1 MRLKSVVLVPFL
13 CLACLLPNVT
23 FAATLQL
30 KSVTNSGGEAIY
42 PYEFSIDGSS
52 VLTAL
57 SCLNDTRSVSIG
69 EMWKV
74 NVTNLQNFS
83 GTIDGSSA
91 TNLDMDAYLDS
102 LYNTGFDGASNREI
116 QEAIWAILNPSDYW
130 GLDSISKALVID
142 AINFSGI
149 TPNTSSFYSQ
159 FTLYTPTSD
168 KSTWTN
174 GEPQQFLLYT
184 PLAHTP
190 EPSSLILLGT
200 GIVGLAGLVR
210 RRMGAGRNSE
220 FGRS

>member
-1 MRLKSVVLVPFL
+1 MRLKSVVLVSFL
-13 CLACLLPNVT
+13 CLACLVPTVT
-23 FAATLQL
+23 FATTLQL
-30 KSVTNSGGEAIY
+30 KSVTNSGGESIY
-42 PYEFSIDGSS
+42 PYQFSIDGSS

-57 SCLNDTRSVSIG
+57 SCLNDTRSVSIN

-91 TNLDMDAYLDS
+91 MSLDMDAYLDS
-102 LYNTGFDGASNREI
+102 LYGTGFDGASNLEI
-116 QEAIWAILNPSDYW
+116 QEAIWAILNPSNFW
-130 GLDSISKALVID
+130 GLDPVSKVLVID
-142 AINFSGI
+142 AVKFYGI
-149 TPNTSSFYSQ
+149 TPNTSPFYSQ

-168 KSTWTN
+168 KSTWTD
-174 GEPQQFLLYT
+174 GEPQQFLQYT
-184 PLAHTP
+184 PRAHTP

-210 RRMGAGRNSE
+210 RRIGAGSNPA